1 MKTSKITFLFA
12 TVLVSLMISAFALNL
27 AYSPWGWTSLWVYW
41 NPSSY
46 STDDPLPEPWTAS
59 LSYWGPGSG
68 STWKTPT
75 AVYSKCGQDSY
86 YPATRAID
94 GSTST
99 YWRHSTTE
107 YHWIVLDMGQSIPI
121 TKIRIY
127 QSSYSTYRWGRS
139 SGLSVYVSNDPNN
152 WGSYVWTGKL
162 DSSGWRETGTFSATG
177 RYVKLVSKSTSSSQR
192 LYEVQ
197 MRKPG
202 GINPSTILL
211 EGLYAPESP
220 PYYGWWGSMLI
231 VPFDGY
237 DVLEAL
243 WFKGGGYHMS
253 PGQHCINLE
262 ITANLYDGT
271 AVSGTGAITL
281 TIPEIPP

>member
-1 MKTSKITFLFA
+1 MKASKLTLIFSA
-12 TVLVSLMISAFALNL
+12 VLVALIAGAFALNNVF
-27 AYSPWGWTSLWVYW
+27 SQWGPYLWVSW

-46 STDDPLPEPWTAS
+46 TLDTPVPDPWTAS
-59 LSYWGPGSG
+59 LSYWGPGS
-68 STWKTPT
+68 SATWARPT
-75 AVYSKCGQDSY
+75 AVYSKCGQDSS

-94 GSTST
+94 GSTSS

-107 YHWIVLDMGQSIPI
+107 YHWIILDMGQTIPI
-121 TKIRIY
+121 TKARIY
-127 QSSYSTYRWGRS
+127 QSSTSSYRWGRS
-139 SGLSVYVSNDPNN
+139 SGIEVYVSDDPNN

-202 GINPSTILL
+202 GINPSTIRL
-211 EGLYAPESP
+211 EGGYAPESP
-220 PYYGWWGSMLI
+220 PYYGGWWGSMLCA
-231 VPFDGY
+231 PFDGY
-237 DVLEAL
+237 DVWAVLLLKA
-243 WFKGGGYHMS
+243 GHMS
-253 PGQHCINLE
+253 PGSYVISLT

-271 AVSGTGAITL
+271 PVSGSGTITL
-281 TIPEIPP
+281 TIPEPPPP